1 MANKKQVQ
9 EMTQTLTKRGK
20 NKSKAAALCILALAV
35 VGAIVYCLAGGGA
48 KEDTRKLT
56 PNERAVKILKRLPAE
71 TREAWL
77 CETLELVYMEDNS
90 NALNGNGHA
99 RQGALY
105 MGRDG
110 KSHDFQAAI
119 TKGGDKLAT
128 LNACLSAGAD
138 KMTIVRAFPAVVEK
152 LCLRIAKRHL
162 DSLSAY
168 RREAWLAEVCGLYHT
183 PDGTRSA
190 YGEVRTLKTCALFPV
205 HYISIDSNSGV
216 FCDTDGKVH
225 SVSEDDGMWNSI
237 QSRWIS
243 LYICY
248 NLIGGEKIADLYR
261 STVESL
267 RARNPLAS
275 PSKPKSLPSLLYKR

>member
-1 MANKKQVQ
+1 MANEKQVQ
-9 EMTQTLTKRGK
+9 DMVQSLTRKG
-20 NKSKAAALCILALAV
+20 KSKTKVAALCFLALAV

-48 KEDTRKLT
+48 KEDIRKLT
-56 PNERAVKILKRLPAE
+56 PGERAVKILKRLPAE

-90 NALNGNGHA
+90 NALKGDGHA

-105 MGRDG
+105 MGSDG

-119 TKGGDKLAT
+119 TKGGDKLAA
-128 LNACLSAGAD
+128 LNGCLSAGAD
-138 KMTIVRAFPAVVEK
+138 KMSIVRAFPALVEK

-168 RREAWLAEVCGLYHT
+168 RREAWLAEVCGLYHS
-183 PDGTRSA
+183 PNGTRSA
-190 YGEVRTLKTCALFPV
+190 YGEVRTLKTGGLFPV
-205 HYISIDSNSGV
+205 SYISIDSNSGV
-216 FCDTDGKVH
+216 FCDTSGKVH

-237 QSRWIS
+237 QSRWIT

-248 NLIGGEKIADLYR
+248 NLIGGDKIADLFR
-261 STVESL
+261 STVSSL
-267 RARNPLAS
+267 RSRNPLAA
-275 PSKPKSLPSLLYKR
+275 PYKPKGLPSLLYKR